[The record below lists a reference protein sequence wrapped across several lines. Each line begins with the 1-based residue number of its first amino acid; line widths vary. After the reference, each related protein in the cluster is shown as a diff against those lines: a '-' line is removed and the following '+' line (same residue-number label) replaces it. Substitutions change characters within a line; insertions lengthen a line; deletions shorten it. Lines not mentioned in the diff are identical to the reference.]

1 MPFVDNIWGA
11 DLADAPLMSK
21 FNKGIC
27 FLLYVIDIFSK
38 YAWVISL
45 KDKKGITF
53 ADGFKKILDESN
65 HKPNKIGVGKGRKF
79 SNRPMKSWLKKKNA
93 MEIHSTHNNGKFV
106 VAERFIRTFKIKI
119 YKYMISIL
127 KIVYIDKLDDTVN
140 K

>member
-11 DLADAPLMSK
+11 DLADVSLMSK

-65 HKPNKIGVGKGRKF
+65 HKPNKIGVGKGHKF
-79 SNRPMKSWLKKKNA
+79 SNRPMKSWLKKKMLWKYIQHIT
-93 MEIHSTHNNGKFV
+93 MENLLLLKDLLELSRSKF
-106 VAERFIRTFKIKI
+106 
-119 YKYMISIL
+119 ISI
-127 KIVYIDKLDDTVN
+127 
-140 K
+140 

>member
-1 MPFVDNIWGA
+1 MPFVDNIWGP
-11 DLADAPLMSK
+11 DLADVPLMSK
-21 FNKGIC
+21 FNKGIR

-79 SNRPMKSWLKKKNA
+79 SNRPMKSWLKKKLLWKYIQHIT
-93 MEIHSTHNNGKFV
+93 MENLLLLKDLLELSRSKF
-106 VAERFIRTFKIKI
+106 
-119 YKYMISIL
+119 ISI
-127 KIVYIDKLDDTVN
+127 
-140 K
+140 